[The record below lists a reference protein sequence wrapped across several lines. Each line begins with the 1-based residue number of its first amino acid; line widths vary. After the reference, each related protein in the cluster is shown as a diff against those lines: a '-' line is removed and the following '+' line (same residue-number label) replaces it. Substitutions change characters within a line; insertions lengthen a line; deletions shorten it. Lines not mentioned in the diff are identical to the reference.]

1 MNKFSILSP
10 SLGQREDAPNILLR
24 NAFTPENKN
33 VQIWD
38 GEVRTAKMRKKEL
51 LRDVYAITSVD
62 TSGDTLTIADDQSA
76 EFTTGDT
83 LCAYKQPETS
93 GTTGDYTT
101 YAVTSVSVSGDTTIG
116 VSGDVIDSY
125 DHLYN
130 TEYVTSNEPTSK
142 DFRKVVTP
150 DGNEIMRYER
160 FMLSSE
166 TERLLAFTKTHV
178 YYWLPSLTMWIELFS
193 GTECEYW
200 DACQYGDY
208 MVMTNNEDKPQ
219 YWDGSGASTS
229 PIDTASGIEVSSGQY
244 IEKAA
249 FIASYENY
257 LIVGDVTLSNGTR
270 YQHYIYWSAIGEG
283 VGTSTDWMGSD
294 SGNSY
299 VEGEG
304 ELTGGFGKW
313 GSYLI
318 IFKRWST
325 RKLWFTGGSLVF
337 NQSSHN
343 PSIGCIAPGSVI
355 NDEDGRLYWYATDKS
370 FREATLGRISQGVK
384 NTARDINPEETKTI
398 RATYIIEYDEVCW
411 AVPHGNSATA
421 NNKVLVY
428 TNGKW
433 MEKAIAVT
441 AFGEY
446 NRQDSYTWDTLP
458 FATWDTFGWNSWD
471 DASANP
477 DFPVQLCGDSEGHTY
492 EFNGAYTDDDQSYTS
507 YFTLT
512 TDLANKGALSIY
524 KRLLGIYVY
533 VRKESTG
540 SATLYVKCDN
550 EQDWRS
556 MGDIALTGDE
566 AILRKFLAVDER
578 ARHFLIKLETD
589 NKFSFAGMEFEFLP
603 SGDR

>member
-10 SLGQREDAPNILLR
+10 AMGQREDIPNILLN
-24 NAFTPENKN
+24 NAFTPENSN

-83 LCAYKQPETS
+83 ICCYNMS
-93 GTTGDYTT
+93 GDYTT
-101 YAVTSVSVSGDTTIG
+101 YPVTSVSVSGDTTIS
-116 VSGDVIDSY
+116 VSGDAVSY
-125 DHLYN
+125 NYLYN
-130 TEYVTSNEPTSK
+130 TVNVVSNDPAND

-150 DGNEIMRYER
+150 DGNPVIRYER

-166 TERLLAFTKTHV
+166 TERLIGFTKTHV
-178 YYWLPSLTMWIELFS
+178 YYWLPVTSRWVEIFS

-208 MVMTNNEDKPQ
+208 IAMTNNQDLPQ
-219 YWDGSGASTS
+219 YWDGTGNTS
-229 PIDTASGIEVSSGQY
+229 PIDTASGIEISSGSY

-257 LIVGDVTLSNGTR
+257 LIVGDVTLSTGSR

-283 VGTSTDWMGSD
+283 VGASTDWMAGD
-294 SGNSY
+294 SGNAY
-299 VEGEG
+299 IEGKG

-337 NQSSHN
+337 NQSSLN

-384 NTARDINPEETKTI
+384 NTARDINPEKTLKL
-398 RATYIIEYDEVCW
+398 RATYIVEYDEVCW
-411 AVPHGNSATA
+411 AVPHGNSATE

-433 MEKAIAVT
+433 MEKDIAVT

-446 NRQDSYTWDTLP
+446 NRQDSYTWDTIP
-458 FATWDTFGWNSWD
+458 FATWDTWGWDSWD

-477 DFPVQLCGDSEGHTY
+477 DFPVQLCGDSNGYTY
-492 EFNGAYTDDDQSYTS
+492 EFNGAYTDDNQSYTS

-512 TDLANKGALSIY
+512 TDMAQKGALSVY

-533 VRKESTG
+533 VRKESSGT
-540 SATLYVKCDN
+540 ATLYVKCDN
-550 EQDWRS
+550 EADWRS
-556 MGDIALTGDE
+556 MGDITLSGDE

-578 ARHFLIKLETD
+578 ARHFLIKMETD
-589 NKFSFAGMEFEFLP
+589 DKFSFAGMEFEFLP